1 MPANNHKNPGVYV
14 LELVTSGG
22 WLMLP
27 IILCSIL
34 AVAICVE
41 RIIALNP
48 QKIAPRNLL
57 GQVWGWLK
65 NNQLDA
71 KKLRELK
78 ASSPLGRILAAGL
91 SNSMHGRDV
100 MKESIQEA
108 AAHVIHDL
116 EHFLDTLAPL
126 AP

>member
-1 MPANNHKNPGVYV
+1 MPANNHKSVGVYV

-48 QKIAPRNLL
+48 QKIAPSNLL

-71 KKLRELK
+71 TKKNKSLELK
-78 ASSPLGRILAAGL
+78 ERAFKRI
-91 SNSMHGRDV
+91 
-100 MKESIQEA
+100 
-108 AAHVIHDL
+108 
-116 EHFLDTLAPL
+116 T
-126 AP
+126 